1 MKMRKTLCIA
11 LVIALVLSLSP
22 AAYAQSGGADENTLH
37 IKTKAQLIKFA
48 ENCSLD
54 TYSEGLTVEL
64 DADIDFGDDDF
75 APIPTFSGVFH
86 GNNHTIRNLS
96 LSTNGSHQ
104 GFFRYVQEGGYVED
118 LHLEGS
124 MKPSSSRSRVGGIT
138 GSNYGTIESC
148 SVKGA
153 VEGLT
158 DIGGIAGE
166 NFGRIENCSFEG
178 AVIGKSHAGGI
189 AGYNEGTILSCSNKG
204 SVNTVLVTEGIDIDN
219 LTIQKLI
226 SADDNDV
233 SMDMGGIAGFSSGK
247 IENCTNSGNVGYQH
261 YGYNVGGIAGRHDGY
276 IADCTNSGEINGRKD
291 VGGIAGQFEPWLELK
306 GQATLADEINNLY
319 WVTVNALNNM
329 SGNADAVVAGL
340 YNAAVAA
347 GGAIGQTS
355 LDPEAGTMDL
365 NALRNYISGIF
376 DNFSTVAAGL
386 DNVSDGL
393 ARDLANVSA
402 AFASVMTH
410 LASAAGGAT
419 EVVNYDDRS
428 ETDDENNKDGKIFNC
443 VNTGNVDGDTDI
455 GGIVGTMGVELEF
468 NLEGN
473 VSKVLTAEQI
483 AVADYLTKCIV
494 RNCVNSGNVC
504 SKKNC
509 AGGIA
514 GLAEMGMV
522 RECEGYGSAKAGG
535 SYAGGVLGYSY
546 TAIRNCW
553 SICRV
558 EAAEYAGGIAGYATK
573 LTQCT
578 DMSNIDPSIPCS
590 GAVAGYMD
598 LHDPEVE
605 MEDNVFVS
613 RSLGAVDGISY
624 SGRAV
629 PVTYEELTASADE
642 KNPLPEQ
649 FTDLKLTFVADG
661 KTVRT
666 VSFSYGESIPQSRIP
681 VVPNKTGYIGS
692 CPEYDFSAV
701 YFSDTIEAEYVT
713 KHSTIAS
720 DEKREGAKQSLFLA
734 EGSFGDRSSLSVESY
749 DGEGPSVENGSV
761 AEMYT
766 LTIERSNRGFEY
778 TVRYMLPQAQK
789 GYKYELY
796 ILKGDGSWEKQD
808 YRSSGSYAIFD
819 IKGNSVTLAAVSVK
833 KTGNFFS
840 NLFS

>member
-37 IKTKAQLIKFA
+37 IKTKAQLIKLA

-124 MKPSSSRSRVGGIT
+124 MKPSSSRSQVGGIA

-189 AGYNEGTILSCSNKG
+189 AGYNEGTITGCTNKG
-204 SVNTVLVTEGIDIDN
+204 SVNTTLVTEGIDIDN

-247 IENCTNSGNVGYQH
+247 IENCTNSGPVGYQH
-261 YGYNVGGIAGRHDGY
+261 YGYNVGGIAGRHNGY

-291 VGGIAGQFEPWLELK
+291 VGGIAGQFEPWLQLK

-355 LDPEAGTMDL
+355 LDPEAGTMNGHSGCNRYFGDFKDL
-365 NALRNYISGIF
+365 GNGQFELGMINATKMACPEPFHKIEGAYMQLLRQCDNYNLGEY
-376 DNFSTVAAGL
+376 T
-386 DNVSDGL
+386 
-393 ARDLANVSA
+393 
-402 AFASVMTH
+402 
-410 LASAAGGAT
+410 
-419 EVVNYDDRS
+419 
-428 ETDDENNKDGKIFNC
+428 
-443 VNTGNVDGDTDI
+443 
-455 GGIVGTMGVELEF
+455 LEF
-468 NLEGN
+468 KQKD
-473 VSKVLTAEQI
+473 KVLLSFEKQ
-483 AVADYLTKCIV
+483 
-494 RNCVNSGNVC
+494 
-504 SKKNC
+504 
-509 AGGIA
+509 
-514 GLAEMGMV
+514 
-522 RECEGYGSAKAGG
+522 
-535 SYAGGVLGYSY
+535 
-546 TAIRNCW
+546 
-553 SICRV
+553 
-558 EAAEYAGGIAGYATK
+558 
-573 LTQCT
+573 Q
-578 DMSNIDPSIPCS
+578 
-590 GAVAGYMD
+590 
-598 LHDPEVE
+598 
-605 MEDNVFVS
+605 
-613 RSLGAVDGISY
+613 
-624 SGRAV
+624 
-629 PVTYEELTASADE
+629 DE
-642 KNPLPEQ
+642 KS
-649 FTDLKLTFVADG
+649 K
-661 KTVRT
+661 
-666 VSFSYGESIPQSRIP
+666 
-681 VVPNKTGYIGS
+681 
-692 CPEYDFSAV
+692 
-701 YFSDTIEAEYVT
+701 
-713 KHSTIAS
+713 
-720 DEKREGAKQSLFLA
+720 
-734 EGSFGDRSSLSVESY
+734 
-749 DGEGPSVENGSV
+749 
-761 AEMYT
+761 
-766 LTIERSNRGFEY
+766 
-778 TVRYMLPQAQK
+778 
-789 GYKYELY
+789 
-796 ILKGDGSWEKQD
+796 
-808 YRSSGSYAIFD
+808 
-819 IKGNSVTLAAVSVK
+819 
-833 KTGNFFS
+833 
-840 NLFS
+840 